1 MVEHQA
7 GPEDFE
13 LDEAHMPLVGKTLEQ
28 VIAEGES
35 DWEKDQSQKYVT
47 LNSAPQWVISTMIY
61 LKRKHAN
68 VPSVSA
74 VERLTAKLGIAT
86 IREEHGALIKDVA
99 QLKKRVFELGNQLPL
114 IRASRDDR
122 YKLSESI
129 VVNKPRR
136 QCALREWVAG
146 AITDGLVDPLGLPF
160 CDGALLSLIAGI
172 AKSENWVP
180 RSWVGLSIREFRCF
194 AQYFTDEAIRLRQI
208 LEEKK

>member
-1 MVEHQA
+1 MSERQA

-13 LDEAHMPLVGKTLEQ
+13 LEEGHKPLVGQTLEQ
-28 VIAEGES
+28 VTMDGES
-35 DWEKDQSQKYVT
+35 DWEKEQPQKYVT
-47 LNSAPQWVISTMIY
+47 LNTAPQWVISTMVY
-61 LKRKHAN
+61 LKRKHTN

-74 VERLTAKLGIAT
+74 VERLTAKLGVAV
-86 IREEHGALIKDVA
+86 IREEYGALIKDVA
-99 QLKKRVFELGNQLPL
+99 QLKRRVFELGNQLPL

-146 AITDGLVDPLGLPF
+146 AITDGLVDPLGIPF
-160 CDGALLSLIAGI
+160 CDAVLLSLIAGI
-172 AKSENWVP
+172 AKSEEWVP
-180 RSWVGLSIREFRCF
+180 KSWVGLAVRELSCF
-194 AQYFTDEAIRLRQI
+194 AQYFTDEVGRLRQI

>member
-1 MVEHQA
+1 MNQKA
-7 GPEDFE
+7 SPEDFK
-13 LDEAHMPLVGKTLEQ
+13 LDEEYKPLIGKTLEE
-28 VIAEGES
+28 VVADGES
-35 DWEKDQSQKYVT
+35 DWEKEQTQKYVT
-47 LNSAPQWVISTMIY
+47 LNTAPQWVISTMVY

-68 VPSVSA
+68 VPSVSS

-86 IREEHGALIKDVA
+86 VREEYGALIKDVA
-99 QLKKRVFELGNQLPL
+99 QLKRKVFELGNQLPL

-136 QCALREWVAG
+136 QCALRDWVSG

-160 CDGALLSLIAGI
+160 CDAVLLSLIAGI

-180 RSWVGLSIREFRCF
+180 KSWVGLAVRELDYF
-194 AQYFTDEAIRLRQI
+194 AQYFTDEVNRLKQI
-208 LEEKK
+208 LGEER

>member
-1 MVEHQA
+1 MNEHQA
-7 GPEDFE
+7 SREDFE
-13 LDEAHMPLVGKTLEQ
+13 LEKAYMPLVGKALEE
-28 VIAEGES
+28 VITEGES
-35 DWEKDQSQKYVT
+35 DWEKEQPQKYAT
-47 LNSAPQWVISTMIY
+47 LNTAPQWVISTMIY

-74 VERLTAKLGIAT
+74 VERLTAKLGVAV

-99 QLKKRVFELGNQLPL
+99 QLKRRVFELGNQLPL

-122 YKLSESI
+122 YKLSESV

-160 CDGALLSLIAGI
+160 CDAVLLSLIAGI
-172 AKSENWVP
+172 AKSEKWVP
-180 RSWVGLSIREFRCF
+180 KSWVGLAIRELSCF
-194 AQYFTDEAIRLRQI
+194 AQYFTDEVGRLRQI
-208 LEEKK
+208 LEERG